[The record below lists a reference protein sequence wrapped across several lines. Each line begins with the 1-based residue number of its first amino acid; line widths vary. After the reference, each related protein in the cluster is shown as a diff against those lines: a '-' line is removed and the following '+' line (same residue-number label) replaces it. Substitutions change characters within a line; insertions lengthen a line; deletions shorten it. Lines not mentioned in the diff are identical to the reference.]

1 MIVLICIIHS
11 TFQVLFPF
19 WHATLIL
26 TVQHLF
32 QWAELLSYH
41 VKKTVQD
48 PNAPLTTL
56 LLLQLSLLL
65 LMPCC

>member
-1 MIVLICIIHS
+1 
-11 TFQVLFPF
+11 VLFPF